1 MGSDFIAS
9 ILIKCHKT
17 RAPERFLQVGFLF
30 PKIFKMKPVVPS
42 SPDMAPVEMEQAW
55 KNLASSV
62 AVRLA
67 SPNEG
72 ICPTD
77 IEQQEVKCRCA
88 IFFFFFKKLFN

>member
-1 MGSDFIAS
+1 MRSDFTAS

-42 SPDMAPVEMEQAW
+42 SPHMASVEMEQPW
-55 KNLASSV
+55 KSLASSM
-62 AVRLA
+62 ALCEA

-72 ICPTD
+72 ISPTD
-77 IEQQEVKCRCA
+77 IVRQEVKCRCA
-88 IFFFFFKKLFN
+88 IFFFL

>member
-17 RAPERFLQVGFLF
+17 RAPERFLQGGFLF

-42 SPDMAPVEMEQAW
+42 SPDVAPAEMERPW
-55 KNLASSV
+55 KSLASSM
-62 AVRLA
+62 ALREA

-77 IEQQEVKCRCA
+77 IVRQEVKCR
-88 IFFFFFKKLFN
+88 